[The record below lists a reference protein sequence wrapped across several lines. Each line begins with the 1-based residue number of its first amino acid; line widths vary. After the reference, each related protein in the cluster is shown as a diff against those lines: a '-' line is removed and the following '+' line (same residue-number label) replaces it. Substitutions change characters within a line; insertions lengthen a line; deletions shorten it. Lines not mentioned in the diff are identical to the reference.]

1 MLLLNIKSSPVFA
14 FSLTSGIAK
23 LRLVDS
29 VWDAHLAKRLWK
41 LVRRLRASLH
51 TCRERQTRRQD
62 SINHLRHKDNTIWHP
77 HNLLWSHYR
86 FLDSFFNCAE
96 CWLCHKMRNKVLY
109 VKWKQE
115 WRGGCGISAVISGLE
130 VWSRCMAKTIII
142 SLSLLC
148 SFQIKAN

>member
-1 MLLLNIKSSPVFA
+1 MHIWQRD
-14 FSLTSGIAK
+14 SGSW
-23 LRLVDS
+23 LS
-29 VWDAHLAKRLWK
+29 
-41 LVRRLRASLH
+41 RLRASLH

-96 CWLCHKMRNKVLY
+96 CWLCHKMKNKVLC

-115 WRGGCGISAVISGLE
+115 WRWGCGISAVISGLE
-130 VWSRCMAKTIII
+130 VWSSCMAKNYNHLPQFTMCI
-142 SLSLLC
+142 SNKGKLKHPTVEILLW
-148 SFQIKAN
+148 IT